1 MLRKSILWL
10 LFILVS
16 AGLSGC
22 VSHHMGPIN
31 VDDYSSPIKVACVGD
46 SITFGSGI
54 PDRDVNSYPA
64 QLGRRLGQK
73 WDVRNFGVSGATLL
87 KKGDKPYWNT
97 GAFNNARNFMPDVVI
112 IKLGTN
118 DTKPQ
123 NWQHKRQFA
132 GNYLEMINIFRAVN
146 KDVHIWL
153 CLPVP
158 AFPERWGIR
167 DSVIK
172 DELVPIIQQLATQED
187 LPTIDLYKALHGR
200 ADLFPDKIHPNT
212 EGASIMTY
220 EIYKSLVEEPE
231 KNFSVTVKESL
242 IWQK

>member
-1 MLRKSILWL
+1 MLV
-10 LFILVS
+10 FVA
-16 AGLSGC
+16 AGISGC
-22 VSHHMGPIN
+22 DSNHLGPIN
-31 VDDYSSPIKVACVGD
+31 VDEYSSAIKVACVGD

-54 PDRDVNSYPA
+54 ANRDVNSYPA
-64 QLGRRLGQK
+64 QLGRMLGEK
-73 WDVRNFGVSGATLL
+73 WEVRNFGVGGATLL
-87 KKGDKPYWNT
+87 KKGDKPYWTT
-97 GAFNNARNFMPDVVI
+97 GAIDNAMKFRPDVVI

-132 GNYLEMINIFRAVN
+132 GDYLDMITKFRTAN
-146 KDVHIWL
+146 KDVRIWL

-172 DELVPIIQQLATQED
+172 DELVPIIQQLANQEN
-187 LPTIDLYKALHGR
+187 LPTVDLYKALTDR

-212 EGASIMTY
+212 EGASIMAF
-220 EIYKSLVEEPE
+220 EIYKALVKKPQ
-231 KNFSVTVKESL
+231 KNFGITVEGQA